1 MHKLETMKL
10 SHKVFGFAAASLM
23 AASLYGAL
31 TVTPAYASDIAY
43 NPNAGITAVAD
54 DPTFDNNAQYLDV
67 TIDFGADVS
76 SVGVTDMENYLQSNI
91 TIAGRTI
98 ANGDADGYYRDV
110 QNVAID
116 GDVVTFDIGPCLNSE
131 GTTTGVM
138 TAIYSGEFAL
148 AANEDVNWD
157 IAAAVGSAPA
167 ETLIDTGLAIQKND
181 AATTSDAAVFAVTD
195 RAECRAMNHI
205 LVLDKNAEGKMIPIF
220 AGTGSFANGGMTVHS
235 HTFMNQQVS
244 DYAATIV
251 STANGMGSQYVFTD
265 LGNGQFSVENTQ
277 GDSSNI
283 QVIMYN
289 CDYLNDNHLSVGA
302 ITEAEWNPYE

>member
-43 NPNAGITAVAD
+43 NPNAVITAVAD

-116 GDVVTFDIGPCLNSE
+116 GDVVTFDIGPCLNAQ
-131 GTTTGVM
+131 GTTEGVM

-148 AANEDVNWD
+148 AADRSNVT
-157 IAAAVGSAPA
+157 IRSAMGMADA
-167 ETLIDTGLAIQKND
+167 ETLIDTGLAIQKNET
-181 AATTSDAAVFAVTD
+181 ATTSDAAVFTVTD

-205 LVLDKNAEGKMIPIF
+205 LVLDKNAEGEMIPIF

-265 LGNGQFSVENTQ
+265 LGNGQFNVENTQ

-289 CDYLNDNHLSVGA
+289 CDYLNSNHLSVGD